1 MTSIFILGGT
11 GNTGSK
17 LAELL
22 LQNPDI
28 TLTLGA
34 RNSKKL
40 EALQLQLANKE
51 NRSRL
56 QIAAVDVHDH
66 DQLKKI
72 LGEQDLMVI
81 TAAVTPEI
89 PNLAKLAIETETDML
104 DVIYSQE
111 KLEKLQALEP
121 EIEKAGRCFITEAGF
136 HPGLPSALVRLGDS
150 RFDELWKAN
159 IYGVIR
165 ENWGGLDVSDAT
177 IREFL
182 EELQSMNLSFFK
194 KGRWQRGS
202 YLTMKGFRVKSFLD
216 DLGTFF
222 FSPMFFQELKDL
234 PDQIRSLKE
243 TGFFIAGF
251 HWFID
256 WFIFPLVFLGLYI
269 LPKKA
274 HPGLAR
280 FFFRRLVAVSKPPF
294 FTALK
299 LEAEGRKDNR
309 DQALTFQ
316 ISHENG
322 YWFTAIPVAAAIEQ
336 WLAQK
341 PHKPGLHFMG
351 HFIEPVSFFK
361 RIETMGIQQTEHLH

>member
-111 KLEKLQALEP
+111 KLEKLQAP
-121 EIEKAGRCFITEAGF
+121 
-136 HPGLPSALVRLGDS
+136 
-150 RFDELWKAN
+150 
-159 IYGVIR
+159 
-165 ENWGGLDVSDAT
+165 
-177 IREFL
+177 
-182 EELQSMNLSFFK
+182 
-194 KGRWQRGS
+194 
-202 YLTMKGFRVKSFLD
+202 
-216 DLGTFF
+216 
-222 FSPMFFQELKDL
+222 
-234 PDQIRSLKE
+234 
-243 TGFFIAGF
+243 
-251 HWFID
+251 
-256 WFIFPLVFLGLYI
+256 
-269 LPKKA
+269 
-274 HPGLAR
+274 
-280 FFFRRLVAVSKPPF
+280 
-294 FTALK
+294 
-299 LEAEGRKDNR
+299 
-309 DQALTFQ
+309 
-316 ISHENG
+316 
-322 YWFTAIPVAAAIEQ
+322 
-336 WLAQK
+336 
-341 PHKPGLHFMG
+341 
-351 HFIEPVSFFK
+351 
-361 RIETMGIQQTEHLH
+361 